1 MPVWEKTKTMGRP
14 EIQDDVNSSK
24 HIAGEDMFKR
34 AIENHWKCK
43 LEKLPLDYRLDFA
56 IIKKNKIVAWIELK
70 NRNLNSYDFSD
81 SMINLNKWMKAKEL
95 RDSTNI
101 PTILAVR
108 YKDKDLWCTLTDDTE
123 IEIRW
128 GARTKTT
135 RDWQDIGPAVHINI
149 TEFKGF

>member
-1 MPVWEKTKTMGRP
+1 MSRQA
-14 EIQDDVNSSK
+14 IQNDINSSK
-24 HIAGEDMFKR
+24 HIEGEDMFKR
-34 AIENHWKCK
+34 AIEKHWRCS

-56 IIKKNKIVAWIELK
+56 LIKNKKIQAWVELK
-70 NRNLNSYDFSD
+70 NRNLQSDDFND

-108 YKDKDLWCTLTDDTE
+108 YKDKDLWCVLADD
-123 IEIRW
+123 IDMEIRW
-128 GARTKTT
+128 GARTKNT

-149 TEFKGF
+149 NEFKEF

>member
-1 MPVWEKTKTMGRP
+1 MSRQA
-14 EIQDDVNSSK
+14 IQNDINSSK
-24 HIAGEDMFKR
+24 HIEGEDMFKR
-34 AIENHWKCK
+34 AIEKHWRCS

-56 IIKKNKIVAWIELK
+56 LIKNKKIQAWVELK
-70 NRNLNSYDFSD
+70 NRNLQSDDFND

-108 YKDKDLWCTLTDDTE
+108 YKDKDLWCVLADDTDM
-123 IEIRW
+123 EIRW
-128 GARTKTT
+128 GARTKNT

-149 TEFKGF
+149 NEFKEF